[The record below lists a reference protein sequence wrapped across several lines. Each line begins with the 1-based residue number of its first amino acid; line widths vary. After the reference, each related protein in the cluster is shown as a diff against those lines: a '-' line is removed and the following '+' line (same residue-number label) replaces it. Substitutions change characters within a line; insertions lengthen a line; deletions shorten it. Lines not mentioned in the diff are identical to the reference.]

1 MKTLVLLLLS
11 FSTTTAFAAYGLGLG
26 QAPKYPAGF
35 RAYGYVYSGRQGWV
49 LKTEADAIKLD
60 TLFKRFVYRPS
71 AAKKPRRTAFARHT
85 RQPHK
90 GKTMSKKIKVGIVGA
105 TGYTAWNCCA
115 CLPPIPMS
123 KSPP

>member
-1 MKTLVLLLLS
+1 TTFCYNRASSPRSVWNLMKTLVLLLLS

-71 AAKKPRRTAFARHT
+71 AANQNPVGQRSDGIPANHTKEKP
-85 RQPHK
+85 
-90 GKTMSKKIKVGIVGA
+90 
-105 TGYTAWNCCA
+105 
-115 CLPPIPMS
+115 
-123 KSPP
+123 

>member
-26 QAPKYPAGF
+26 QAPKYPADF

-60 TLFKRFVYRPS
+60 TGGFAFEVQLSLTEKGQYAVAYGLS
-71 AAKKPRRTAFARHT
+71 CKKDCHELHATDPRRT
-85 RQPHK
+85 
-90 GKTMSKKIKVGIVGA
+90 
-105 TGYTAWNCCA
+105 
-115 CLPPIPMS
+115 IP
-123 KSPP
+123 